1 LRKPFLGKYT
11 SREDDLFVWSLFL
24 LGVGSYVMKG
34 IRILGQGF
42 PDYETVMFED
52 GRKTG
57 GYEDELEIV
66 DLTELLVDAIE

>member
-1 LRKPFLGKYT
+1 
-11 SREDDLFVWSLFL
+11 L